1 MGKQRKNG
9 EEKGKKQEGSFTL
22 SLLAMLLL
30 RVKKANQLYTPYTFK
45 QKF

>member
-22 SLLAMLLL
+22 SLLSPGYAT
-30 RVKKANQLYTPYTFK
+30 AES
-45 QKF
+45 